1 MIVNVNHTSMCKFII
16 THGNRERERE
26 KKKKHKKEGERKKN
40 RDTLIIT
47 PNQPKTNN
55 RYDFS

>member
-1 MIVNVNHTSMCKFII
+1 MCKFII